1 MIGVF
6 AAGERGRRAAVELA
20 GFLGP
25 DAVVPDGPV
34 GPALRALWPRLGSAV
49 FFLGTE
55 ATVRLVAP
63 LLRDERADPGVVCV
77 DGGFAVALLGG
88 ADALAERV
96 ADVLGAQAV
105 TTSASVDSPLDEL
118 VELLDATVEGD
129 LAGCGEAVRSG
140 EPVVLANPLGF
151 PLPALP
157 DNVVASPATP
167 TPAARS
173 HGTAWTVLV
182 DDRVPK
188 GPLHDRVVRVVP
200 RTLVVGVGSSTGVA
214 ASAVSA
220 ALARLEEDRGLDL
233 RAVRAFATLDRKVA
247 EQGIADAVEDWG
259 FWHDSTTA
267 PLLAYPGEELAVIP
281 VPNPAEL
288 AIGIPSVAEAAAL
301 RGAVELSGGGRVEI
315 AAEKVKGTGVTVA
328 AARGLPRG
336 RLALVGLGPGD
347 APEPP
352 PRAGAELR
360 RASVVVG
367 SAECVEQVRHLLRP
381 GTRVRPDGAVRLAE
395 AGAAVAFVEAGA
407 GPVVSGPIH
416 ADVIRVTGVTR

>member
-1 MIGVF
+1 MGEEEGVIGVF
-6 AAGERGRRAAVELA
+6 AAGGRGRRAAVELA

-63 LLRDERADPGVVCV
+63 LLRDERSDPGVVCV

-88 ADALAERV
+88 ADALAGRI
-96 ADVLGAQAV
+96 ADVLGGHAV
-105 TTSASVDSPLDEL
+105 VTSASVDSPLDEL
-118 VELLDATVEGD
+118 VELLDATVDGD
-129 LAGCGEAVRSG
+129 LAACGEAVRQG
-140 EPVVLANPLGF
+140 EPVLLANPLGF

-157 DNVVASPATP
+157 DNVLTGPAGHD
-167 TPAARS
+167 A
-173 HGTAWTVLV
+173 AWTVLV

-188 GPLHDRVVRVVP
+188 GPRDDRVVRVVP
-200 RTLVVGVGSSTGVA
+200 RTLVVGVGSSTGVS

-220 ALARLEEDRGLDL
+220 ALAQLEEKRGLDL

-247 EQGIADAVEDWG
+247 EPGIADALEDWG

-281 VPNPAEL
+281 VPNPADL

-301 RGAVELSGGGRVEI
+301 RGAVQLSGGGRVEI
-315 AAEKVKGTGVTVA
+315 AAEKVKGAGVTVA
-328 AARGLPRG
+328 AARVLPRG
-336 RLALVGLGPGD
+336 RLALV
-347 APEPP
+347 
-352 PRAGAELR
+352 
-360 RASVVVG
+360 
-367 SAECVEQVRHLLRP
+367 
-381 GTRVRPDGAVRLAE
+381 
-395 AGAAVAFVEAGA
+395 
-407 GPVVSGPIH
+407 
-416 ADVIRVTGVTR
+416 

>member
-1 MIGVF
+1 MGEAEGVIGVF

-55 ATVRLVAP
+55 AAVRLVAP

-88 ADALAERV
+88 ADALAERI
-96 ADVLGAQAV
+96 ADVLGTQAV
-105 TTSASVDSPLDEL
+105 TTSASADSPLDEL

-129 LAGCGEAVRSG
+129 LAACGEAMRLG
-140 EPVVLANPLGF
+140 EPVLLANPLGF

-157 DNVVASPATP
+157 DNVVAAG
-167 TPAARS
+167 
-173 HGTAWTVLV
+173 HETAWTVLV

-188 GPLHDRVVRVVP
+188 GPPKDHVVRVVP
-200 RTLVVGVGSSTGVA
+200 RTLVVGVGSSTGVSS
-214 ASAVSA
+214 SAVSA
-220 ALARLEEDRGLDL
+220 ALAQLEEERGLDL
-233 RAVRAFATLDRKVA
+233 RAIRAFATLDRKIA
-247 EQGIADAVEDWG
+247 EPGIADALEDWG

-267 PLLAYPGEELAVIP
+267 PLMSYPGEELAVIP
-281 VPNPAEL
+281 VPNPADL

-301 RGAVELSGGGRVEI
+301 RGAMELSGGGRVEI
-315 AAEKVKGTGVTVA
+315 AAEKVKGAGVTVA
-328 AARGLPRG
+328 AARVLPRG

-347 APEPP
+347 ADERT
-352 PRAGAELR
+352 PRAEAELR

-367 SAECVEQVRHLLRP
+367 SAECVAQVRHLLRP
-381 GTRVRPDGAVRLAE
+381 GTRVRADGAVRLAE
-395 AGAAVAFVEAGA
+395 EGAAVAFVDVGA
-407 GPVVSGPIH
+407 GPVVAGPIR
-416 ADVIRVTGVTR
+416 ADVIRVTGVTRQL

>member
-6 AAGERGRRAAVELA
+6 AASGRGRRAAVELA

-34 GPALRALWPRLGSAV
+34 GPALRTLWPRLGSAV

-63 LLRDERADPGVVCV
+63 LLRDERSDPGVVCV

-88 ADALAERV
+88 ADAVAERV
-96 ADVLGAQAV
+96 ADVLGVQPV
-105 TTSASVDSPLDEL
+105 TTSASADSPLDEL
-118 VELLDATVEGD
+118 VELLDATVDGD
-129 LAGCGEAVRSG
+129 LAGCGAAVRAG
-140 EPVVLANPLGF
+140 EQVVLANPLGF

-157 DNVVASPATP
+157 DNVIAEEAGGHESD
-167 TPAARS
+167 
-173 HGTAWTVLV
+173 WTVLV
-182 DDRVPK
+182 DDRVPR
-188 GPLHDRVVRVVP
+188 GPRPERLVRIVP
-200 RTLVVGVGSSTGVA
+200 RTLVVGVGSSTGVT

-220 ALARLEEDRGLDL
+220 ALAQLEEQRGLDL

-247 EQGIADAVEDWG
+247 EPGIADALEDWG

-288 AIGIPSVAEAAAL
+288 AIGIPSVAEASAL
-301 RGAVELSGGGRVEI
+301 RGAVQLSAGGRVEI
-315 AAEKVKGTGVTVA
+315 AAEKVKGEGVTVA
-328 AARGLPRG
+328 AARVLPRG

-347 APEPP
+347 ADERT
-352 PRAGAELR
+352 PRAEAELR

-367 SAECVEQVRHLLRP
+367 SADCVAQVRHLLRP
-381 GTRVRPDGAVRLAE
+381 GTRVRTDGAVRLAE
-395 AGAAVAFVEAGA
+395 AGAAVAFVDAGA
-407 GPVVSGPIH
+407 GPVVAGPIH
-416 ADVIRVTGVTR
+416 ADVIRVTGVTRQL

>member
-25 DAVVPDGPV
+25 DAVVPDGPI

-55 ATVRLVAP
+55 PTVRLVAP

-88 ADALAERV
+88 AEALAERV
-96 ADVLGAQAV
+96 ADVLDAQPV
-105 TTSASVDSPLDEL
+105 TTSASAGSPLDEL

-129 LAGCGEAVRSG
+129 LAACGEAVRLG
-140 EPVVLANPLGF
+140 EPVLLANPLGF

-157 DNVVASPATP
+157 DNVVTGG
-167 TPAARS
+167 
-173 HGTAWTVLV
+173 HETAWTVLV

-188 GPLHDRVVRVVP
+188 GPADDRVVRVVP
-200 RTLVVGVGSSTGVA
+200 RTLVVGVGSSTGVSA
-214 ASAVSA
+214 TAVSA
-220 ALARLEEDRGLDL
+220 ALAQLQDRRGLDL
-233 RAVRAFATLDRKVA
+233 RAIRAFATLDRKVA
-247 EQGIADAVEDWG
+247 EQGIADALEDWG

-301 RGAVELSGGGRVEI
+301 RGAMELSAGGRVEI
-315 AAEKVKGTGVTVA
+315 AAEKVKGDGVTVA
-328 AARGLPRG
+328 AARVLPRG

-347 APEPP
+347 ADERT
-352 PRAGAELR
+352 PRAEAELR

-367 SAECVEQVRHLLRP
+367 SAECVAQVRHLLRP
-381 GTRVRPDGAVRLAE
+381 GTKVAADGAVRLAE
-395 AGAAVAFVEAGA
+395 AGAAVAYVDTGA
-407 GPVVSGPIH
+407 GPVVSGPIR
-416 ADVIRVTGVTR
+416 ADVIRVTGVTRQL

>member
-25 DAVVPDGPV
+25 DAVVPDGPI

-49 FFLGTE
+49 FFLGTG

-88 ADALAERV
+88 SDALAGRI

-105 TTSASVDSPLDEL
+105 TTSAAVDSPLDEL
-118 VELLDATVEGD
+118 VELLDATVGGD
-129 LAGCGEAVRSG
+129 LAGCGEAVRLG
-140 EPVVLANPLGF
+140 EPVALANPLGF

-157 DNVVASPATP
+157 DNVVVGAG
-167 TPAARS
+167 
-173 HGTAWTVLV
+173 HGAAWTVLV

-188 GPLHDRVVRVVP
+188 GPVDDHVVRVVP
-200 RTLVVGVGSSTGVA
+200 RTLVVGVGSGTGVSA
-214 ASAVSA
+214 AAVSA
-220 ALARLEEDRGLDL
+220 ALARLEEQRGLDL

-247 EQGIADAVEDWG
+247 EQGIADALEDWG

-301 RGAVELSGGGRVEI
+301 RGAAELSGGGRVEI
-315 AAEKVKGTGVTVA
+315 AAEKVKGDGVTVA
-328 AARGLPRG
+328 AARVLPRG
-336 RLALVGLGPGD
+336 RLALVGLGPGGAD
-347 APEPP
+347 ERT
-352 PRAGAELR
+352 PRAEAELR

-367 SAECVEQVRHLLRP
+367 SEECVAQVRHLLRP
-381 GTRVRPDGAVRLAE
+381 GTRVRADGAVRLAE
-395 AGAAVAFVEAGA
+395 EGAAVAFVDAGA
-407 GPVVSGPIH
+407 GPVVAGPIR
-416 ADVIRVTGVTR
+416 ADVVRVTGVTRQL

>member
-1 MIGVF
+1 MF
-6 AAGERGRRAAVELA
+6 AAGEHGRRAAVELA

-25 DAVVPDGPV
+25 DAVVPDGPI

-49 FFLGTE
+49 FFLGTG

-77 DGGFAVALLGG
+77 DGGFAVSLLGG

-96 ADVLGAQAV
+96 ADVLGARAV
-105 TTSASVDSPLDEL
+105 LTSADVDSPLDEL

-129 LAGCGEAVRSG
+129 LAGCGEAVRLG
-140 EPVVLANPLGF
+140 EPVALANPLGF

-157 DNVVASPATP
+157 DNVVAG
-167 TPAARS
+167 
-173 HGTAWTVLV
+173 HGHDAAWTVLV

-188 GPLHDRVVRVVP
+188 GPPDDHVVRVVP
-200 RTLVVGVGSSTGVA
+200 RTLVVGVGSSTGVSA
-214 ASAVSA
+214 AAVSA
-220 ALARLEEDRGLDL
+220 ALAQLEEKRGLDL
-233 RAVRAFATLDRKVA
+233 RAIRAFATLDRKVA
-247 EQGIADAVEDWG
+247 EQGIADALEDWG

-267 PLLAYPGEELAVIP
+267 PLLSYPGEELAVIP

-315 AAEKVKGTGVTVA
+315 AAEKVKGVGVIVA
-328 AARGLPRG
+328 AARVLPRG

-347 APEPP
+347 ADERT
-352 PRAGAELR
+352 PRAEAELR
-360 RASVVVG
+360 RAAVVVG
-367 SAECVEQVRHLLRP
+367 SAECVAQVRHLLRP
-381 GTRVRPDGAVRLAE
+381 GTRVAADGAVRLAE
-395 AGAAVAFVEAGA
+395 AGAAVAFVDAGA
-407 GPVVSGPIH
+407 GPVVAGPIR
-416 ADVIRVTGVTR
+416 ADVIRVTGVTGQL

>member
-25 DAVVPDGPV
+25 DAVVPDGPI

-77 DGGFAVALLGG
+77 DGGFAVSLLGG

-105 TTSASVDSPLDEL
+105 ITAASAGSPLDEL

-129 LAGCGEAVRSG
+129 LAACGEAVRSG
-140 EPVVLANPLGF
+140 ELVLLANPLGF

-157 DNVVASPATP
+157 DNVV
-167 TPAARS
+167 S
-173 HGTAWTVLV
+173 HGHGAAWSVLV

-188 GPLHDRVVRVVP
+188 GPADDRVVRVVP
-200 RTLVVGVGSSTGVA
+200 RTLVVGVGSSTGVSA
-214 ASAVSA
+214 AAVSA
-220 ALARLEEDRGLDL
+220 ALAALEEERGLDL

-247 EQGIADAVEDWG
+247 EQGIADALEDWG

-267 PLLAYPGEELAVIP
+267 PLLSYPGEELAVIP

-301 RGAVELSGGGRVEI
+301 RGAVELSAGGRVEI
-315 AAEKVKGTGVTVA
+315 AAEKVKGAGVTVA
-328 AARGLPRG
+328 AARVRPRG

-347 APEPP
+347 ADERT
-352 PRAGAELR
+352 PRAEAELR

-367 SAECVEQVRHLLRP
+367 SAECVAQVRHLLRP
-381 GTRVRPDGAVRLAE
+381 GTKVVSDGAVRLAE
-395 AGAAVAFVEAGA
+395 DGAAVAFVEAGA
-407 GPVVSGPIH
+407 GPDVAGPVR
-416 ADVIRVTGVTR
+416 ADVVRVTGVTRQL

>member
-1 MIGVF
+1 VGSEEGVIGVF
-6 AAGERGRRAAVELA
+6 AAGGRGRRAAVELA

-63 LLRDERADPGVVCV
+63 LLRDERSDPGVVCV

-88 ADALAERV
+88 ADALAGRV

-105 TTSASVDSPLDEL
+105 TTSASADSPLDEL
-118 VELLDATVEGD
+118 VELLDATVDGD
-129 LAGCGEAVRSG
+129 LAGCGAAVRLG
-140 EPVVLANPLGF
+140 EPVLLANPLGF

-157 DNVVASPATP
+157 DNVVE
-167 TPAARS
+167 
-173 HGTAWTVLV
+173 HGYEAAWTVSV

-188 GPLHDRVVRVVP
+188 GPSDDRVVRIVP
-200 RTLVVGVGSSTGVA
+200 RTLVVGVGSSTGVSA
-214 ASAVSA
+214 AAVSA
-220 ALARLEEDRGLDL
+220 ALAQLEERRGLDL

-247 EQGIADAVEDWG
+247 EPGIADALEDWG

-267 PLLAYPGEELAVIP
+267 PLLSYPGEELAVIP

-315 AAEKVKGTGVTVA
+315 AAEKVKGEGVTVA
-328 AARGLPRG
+328 AARVLPRG
-336 RLALVGLGPGD
+336 RLALVGLGPGAAD
-347 APEPP
+347 ERT
-352 PRAGAELR
+352 PRAEAELR

-367 SAECVEQVRHLLRP
+367 SADCVAQVRHLLRP
-381 GTRVRPDGAVRLAE
+381 GTRVRSDGAVRLAE
-395 AGAAVAFVEAGA
+395 AGAAVAFVAPGA
-407 GPVVSGPIH
+407 GPVVAGPIH
-416 ADVIRVTGVTR
+416 ADVVRVTGVARQL

>member
-1 MIGVF
+1 MF
-6 AAGERGRRAAVELA
+6 AAGGRGRRAAVELA

-63 LLRDERADPGVVCV
+63 LLRDERSDPGVVCV

-96 ADVLGAQAV
+96 ADLLDVQPV
-105 TTSASVDSPLDEL
+105 TTSASSDSPLDEL
-118 VELLDATVEGD
+118 VELLDATVDGD
-129 LAGCGEAVRSG
+129 LAGCGAAVRAG
-140 EPVVLANPLGF
+140 EQVTLANPLGF

-157 DNVVASPATP
+157 DNVIAGAHES
-167 TPAARS
+167 
-173 HGTAWTVLV
+173 AWTVLL

-188 GPLHDRVVRVVP
+188 GPQPERLVRIVP
-200 RTLVVGVGSSTGVA
+200 RTLVVGVGSSTGVS

-220 ALARLEEDRGLDL
+220 ALAQLEEQRGLDL

-247 EQGIADAVEDWG
+247 EPGIADALEDWG

-301 RGAVELSGGGRVEI
+301 RGAVQLSGGGRVEI
-315 AAEKVKGTGVTVA
+315 AAEKVKGAGVTVA
-328 AARGLPRG
+328 AARVLPRG

-347 APEPP
+347 ADERT
-352 PRAGAELR
+352 PRAEAELR

-367 SAECVEQVRHLLRP
+367 SADCVAQVRHLLRP
-381 GTRVRPDGAVRLAE
+381 GTRVRTDGAVRLAE
-395 AGAAVAFVEAGA
+395 AGAAVAFVDAGA
-407 GPVVSGPIH
+407 GPVVAGPVH
-416 ADVIRVTGVTR
+416 ADVIRVTGVTRQL

>member
-49 FFLGTE
+49 FFLGTA
-55 ATVRLVAP
+55 ATVRLIAP

-96 ADVLGAQAV
+96 ADVVGAQAV
-105 TTSASVDSPLDEL
+105 TTSASADSPLDEL

-129 LAGCGEAVRSG
+129 LAGCGEAVRLG
-140 EPVVLANPLGF
+140 EPVLLANPLGF

-157 DNVVASPATP
+157 DNVVD
-167 TPAARS
+167 
-173 HGTAWTVLV
+173 HGHETAWTVLV

-188 GPLHDRVVRVVP
+188 GPPKDRVVRVVP
-200 RTLVVGVGSSTGVA
+200 RTLVVGVGSSTGVS

-220 ALARLEEDRGLDL
+220 ALAQLQDKRGLDL
-233 RAVRAFATLDRKVA
+233 RAIRAFATLDRKVA
-247 EQGIADAVEDWG
+247 EQGIADALEDWG

-315 AAEKVKGTGVTVA
+315 AAEKVKGVGVTVA
-328 AARGLPRG
+328 AARVLPRG

-347 APEPP
+347 ADERT
-352 PRAGAELR
+352 PRAEAELR

-367 SAECVEQVRHLLRP
+367 SAECVAQVRHLLRP
-381 GTRVRPDGAVRLAE
+381 GTRVRADGAVRLAE
-395 AGAAVAFVEAGA
+395 AGAAVAFVDAGA
-407 GPVVSGPIH
+407 GPVVAGPIR
-416 ADVIRVTGVTR
+416 ADVIRVTGVTRQL

>member
-6 AAGERGRRAAVELA
+6 AAGGRGRRAAVELA

-63 LLRDERADPGVVCV
+63 LLRDERSDPGVVCV

-88 ADALAERV
+88 ADAVAERV
-96 ADVLGAQAV
+96 ADVLGVRPV
-105 TTSASVDSPLDEL
+105 TTSASADSPLDEL
-118 VELLDATVEGD
+118 VELLDATVDGD
-129 LAGCGEAVRSG
+129 LAGCGAAVRAG
-140 EPVVLANPLGF
+140 EQVVLANPLGF

-157 DNVVASPATP
+157 DNVIVRDAGGHESDWA
-167 TPAARS
+167 
-173 HGTAWTVLV
+173 VLV
-182 DDRVPK
+182 DDRVPR
-188 GPLHDRVVRVVP
+188 GQLSERLVRIVP
-200 RTLVVGVGSSTGVA
+200 RTLVVGVGSSTGVT

-220 ALARLEEDRGLDL
+220 ALAQLEEQRGLDL

-247 EQGIADAVEDWG
+247 EQGIADALEDWG

-288 AIGIPSVAEAAAL
+288 AIGIPSVAEASAL
-301 RGAVELSGGGRVEI
+301 RGAAQLSGGGRVEI
-315 AAEKVKGTGVTVA
+315 AAEKVKGEGVTVA
-328 AARGLPRG
+328 AARVLPRG

-347 APEPP
+347 ADERT
-352 PRAGAELR
+352 PRAEAELR

-367 SAECVEQVRHLLRP
+367 SADCVAQVRHLLRP
-381 GTRVRPDGAVRLAE
+381 GTRVRTDGAVRLAE
-395 AGAAVAFVEAGA
+395 AGAAVAFVDAGA

-416 ADVIRVTGVTR
+416 ADVVRVTGVTRQL

>member
-25 DAVVPDGPV
+25 DAVVPDGPI

-77 DGGFAVALLGG
+77 DGGFAVSLLGG
-88 ADALAERV
+88 ADAVAERV

-105 TTSASVDSPLDEL
+105 TTSASAGSPLDEL

-129 LAGCGEAVRSG
+129 LAACGEAVRLG
-140 EPVVLANPLGF
+140 EHVLLANPLGF

-157 DNVVASPATP
+157 DNVVA
-167 TPAARS
+167 
-173 HGTAWTVLV
+173 HGHATAWSVLV

-188 GPLHDRVVRVVP
+188 GPADDHVVRVVP
-200 RTLVVGVGSSTGVA
+200 RTLVVGVGSSTGVSA
-214 ASAVSA
+214 AAVSA
-220 ALARLEEDRGLDL
+220 ALAQLQERRGLDL
-233 RAVRAFATLDRKVA
+233 RAIRAFATLDRKVA
-247 EQGIADAVEDWG
+247 EQGIADALEDWG

-267 PLLAYPGEELAVIP
+267 PLLSYPGEELAVIP

-301 RGAVELSGGGRVEI
+301 RGAMELSGGGRVEI
-315 AAEKVKGTGVTVA
+315 AAEKVKGAGVTVA
-328 AARGLPRG
+328 AARVLPRG

-347 APEPP
+347 ADERT
-352 PRAGAELR
+352 PRAEAELR

-367 SAECVEQVRHLLRP
+367 SAECVAQVRHLLRP
-381 GTRVRPDGAVRLAE
+381 GTRVVADGAVRLAE
-395 AGAAVAFVEAGA
+395 DGAAVAYVEAGA
-407 GPVVSGPIH
+407 GPEVAGPIR
-416 ADVIRVTGVTR
+416 ADVIRVTGVTRQL

>member
-1 MIGVF
+1 MF
-6 AAGERGRRAAVELA
+6 AAGEPGRRAAVELA

-25 DAVVPDGPV
+25 DAVVPDGPI

-55 ATVRLVAP
+55 PTVRLVAP

-105 TTSASVDSPLDEL
+105 TTSASAGSPLDEL

-129 LAGCGEAVRSG
+129 LAACGEAVRLG
-140 EPVVLANPLGF
+140 EPVLLANPLGF

-157 DNVVASPATP
+157 DNVVAAGGER
-167 TPAARS
+167 AG
-173 HGTAWTVLV
+173 HHETAWTVVV

-188 GPLHDRVVRVVP
+188 GPANDRVVRVVP
-200 RTLVVGVGSSTGVA
+200 RTLVVGVGSSTGVS

-220 ALARLEEDRGLDL
+220 ALAQLEEKRGLDL
-233 RAVRAFATLDRKVA
+233 RAVKAFATLDRKVA
-247 EQGIADAVEDWG
+247 EQGIADALEDWG

-267 PLLAYPGEELAVIP
+267 SLLSYPGEELAVVP

-288 AIGIPSVAEAAAL
+288 SIGIPSVAEAAAL

-315 AAEKVKGTGVTVA
+315 AAEKVKGAGVTVA
-328 AARGLPRG
+328 AARVLPRG
-336 RLALVGLGPGD
+336 RLALVGLGPGGAD
-347 APEPP
+347 ERT
-352 PRAGAELR
+352 PRAEAELR

-367 SAECVEQVRHLLRP
+367 SAECVAQVRHLLRP
-381 GTRVRPDGAVRLAE
+381 GTRVAADGAVRLAE

-407 GPVVSGPIH
+407 GPVVAGPIR
-416 ADVIRVTGVTR
+416 ADVIRVTGVTRQL

>member
-6 AAGERGRRAAVELA
+6 AAGERGRRAAGELA

-25 DAVVPDGPV
+25 DAVVPDGPI
-34 GPALRALWPRLGSAV
+34 GPALRSLWPRLGSAV

-88 ADALAERV
+88 ADALAGRV

-105 TTSASVDSPLDEL
+105 TTSTSAASPLDEL
-118 VELLDATVEGD
+118 VELLDATVAGD
-129 LAGCGEAVRSG
+129 LAACGEAVRLG
-140 EPVVLANPLGF
+140 EPVRLVNPLGF

-157 DNVVASPATP
+157 ENVVVDGGHEA
-167 TPAARS
+167 
-173 HGTAWTVLV
+173 AWTVLV
-182 DDRVPK
+182 DDRVPR
-188 GPLHDRVVRVVP
+188 GPVDERVVRVVP

-220 ALARLEEDRGLDL
+220 ALAQLEERRGLDP

-247 EQGIADAVEDWG
+247 EQGIADALEDWG

-267 PLLAYPGEELAVIP
+267 PLLSYPGEELAVIP

-315 AAEKVKGTGVTVA
+315 AAEKVKGEGVTVA
-328 AARGLPRG
+328 AARVLPRG
-336 RLALVGLGPGD
+336 RLALVGLGPGGAD
-347 APEPP
+347 ERT
-352 PRAGAELR
+352 PRAEAELR
-360 RASVVVG
+360 RAAVVVG
-367 SAECVEQVRHLLRP
+367 SAECVAQVRHLLRP
-381 GTRVRPDGAVRLAE
+381 GTRVAADGAVRLAE
-395 AGAAVAFVEAGA
+395 EGAAVAFVAAGA
-407 GPVVSGPIH
+407 GPVVAGPVR
-416 ADVIRVTGVTR
+416 ADVVRVTGVARQL

>member
-25 DAVVPDGPV
+25 DAVVPDGPI

-77 DGGFAVALLGG
+77 DGGFAVSLLGG
-88 ADALAERV
+88 ADAVAERV

-105 TTSASVDSPLDEL
+105 TTAASAGSPLDEL

-129 LAGCGEAVRSG
+129 LAACGEAVRSG
-140 EPVVLANPLGF
+140 EPVLLANPLGF

-157 DNVVASPATP
+157 DNVVPHG
-167 TPAARS
+167 
-173 HGTAWTVLV
+173 HGTGWSVLV

-188 GPLHDRVVRVVP
+188 GPADDRVVRVVP
-200 RTLVVGVGSSTGVA
+200 RTLVVGVGSSTGVSA
-214 ASAVSA
+214 AAVSA
-220 ALARLEEDRGLDL
+220 ALAALEEERGLDL

-247 EQGIADAVEDWG
+247 EQGIADALEDWG

-267 PLLAYPGEELAVIP
+267 PLLSYPGEELAVIP

-301 RGAVELSGGGRVEI
+301 RGAMELSAGGRVEI
-315 AAEKVKGTGVTVA
+315 AAEKVKGVGVTVA
-328 AARGLPRG
+328 AARVLPRG

-347 APEPP
+347 ADERT
-352 PRAGAELR
+352 PRAEAELR

-367 SAECVEQVRHLLRP
+367 SAECVAQVRHLLRP
-381 GTRVRPDGAVRLAE
+381 GTRVVADGAVRLAE
-395 AGAAVAFVEAGA
+395 DGAAVAFVEAGA
-407 GPVVSGPIH
+407 GPDVAGPVR
-416 ADVIRVTGVTR
+416 ADVVRVTGVTRQL

>member
-77 DGGFAVALLGG
+77 DGGFAVSLLGG
-88 ADALAERV
+88 ADAVAERV
-96 ADVLGAQAV
+96 ADVLGVQAV
-105 TTSASVDSPLDEL
+105 TTSASAGSPLDEL

-129 LAGCGEAVRSG
+129 LAACGEAVRLG
-140 EPVVLANPLGF
+140 EPVLLANPLGF

-157 DNVVASPATP
+157 DNVVV
-167 TPAARS
+167 ARGERAS
-173 HGTAWTVLV
+173 HGGAEWSVLV

-188 GPLHDRVVRVVP
+188 GPAEDHVVRVVP
-200 RTLVVGVGSSTGVA
+200 RTLVVGVGSGTGVSA
-214 ASAVSA
+214 AAVSA
-220 ALARLEEDRGLDL
+220 ALAQIEERRGLDL
-233 RAVRAFATLDRKVA
+233 RAIRAFATLDRKVA
-247 EQGIADAVEDWG
+247 EQGIADALEDWG
-259 FWHDSTTA
+259 FWHDSTTV
-267 PLLAYPGEELAVIP
+267 PLLSYPGEELAVIP

-301 RGAVELSGGGRVEI
+301 RGAMELSGGGRVEI
-315 AAEKVKGTGVTVA
+315 AAEKVKGAGVTVA
-328 AARGLPRG
+328 AARVLPRG

-347 APEPP
+347 ADERT
-352 PRAGAELR
+352 PRAEAELR

-367 SAECVEQVRHLLRP
+367 SAECVAQVRHLLRP
-381 GTRVRPDGAVRLAE
+381 GTRVVADGAVRLAE
-395 AGAAVAFVEAGA
+395 DGAAVAFVEAGA
-407 GPVVSGPIH
+407 GPEVAGPIR
-416 ADVIRVTGVTR
+416 ADVIRVTGVTRQL

>member
-6 AAGERGRRAAVELA
+6 AAGERERGRRAAVELA

-25 DAVVPDGPV
+25 DAVVPDGPI

-63 LLRDERADPGVVCV
+63 LLRDERSDPGVVCV

-88 ADALAERV
+88 ADALAGRV

-105 TTSASVDSPLDEL
+105 TTSASAGSPLDEL
-118 VELLDATVEGD
+118 VELLDATVAGD
-129 LAGCGEAVRSG
+129 LAGCGEAVRLG
-140 EPVVLANPLGF
+140 EPVLLANPLGF

-157 DNVVASPATP
+157 DNVVGAG
-167 TPAARS
+167 
-173 HGTAWTVLV
+173 HETAWTVLV

-188 GPLHDRVVRVVP
+188 GPADDRVVRVVP
-200 RTLVVGVGSSTGVA
+200 RTLVVGVGSSTGVS

-220 ALARLEEDRGLDL
+220 ALAQLAEKRGLDL
-233 RAVRAFATLDRKVA
+233 RAIRAFATLDRKVA
-247 EQGIADAVEDWG
+247 EPGIADALEDWG

-267 PLLAYPGEELAVIP
+267 PLLSYPGEELAVIP

-301 RGAVELSGGGRVEI
+301 RGAMELSGGGRVEM
-315 AAEKVKGTGVTVA
+315 AAEKVKGEGVTVA
-328 AARGLPRG
+328 AARVLPRG

-347 APEPP
+347 ADERT
-352 PRAGAELR
+352 PRAEAELR

-367 SAECVEQVRHLLRP
+367 SADCVAQVRHLLRP
-381 GTRVRPDGAVRLAE
+381 GTRVAADGAVRLAE
-395 AGAAVAFVEAGA
+395 AGAAVAFVAAGA
-407 GPVVSGPIH
+407 GPVVAGPIR
-416 ADVIRVTGVTR
+416 ADVIRVTGVTRQL

>member
-25 DAVVPDGPV
+25 DAVVPDGPI

-77 DGGFAVALLGG
+77 DGGFAVSLLGG
-88 ADALAERV
+88 ADAVAERV

-105 TTSASVDSPLDEL
+105 TTAASADSPLDEL

-129 LAGCGEAVRSG
+129 LAACGEAVRSG
-140 EPVVLANPLGF
+140 EPVLLANPLGF

-157 DNVVASPATP
+157 DNVVAHGHG
-167 TPAARS
+167 AAWS
-173 HGTAWTVLV
+173 VLV

-188 GPLHDRVVRVVP
+188 GPVDDRVVRVVP
-200 RTLVVGVGSSTGVA
+200 RTLVVGVGSSTGVSA
-214 ASAVSA
+214 AAVSA
-220 ALARLEEDRGLDL
+220 ALAALEEERGLDL

-247 EQGIADAVEDWG
+247 EQGIADALEDWG

-267 PLLAYPGEELAVIP
+267 PLLSYPGEELAVIP

-301 RGAVELSGGGRVEI
+301 RGAMELSAGGRVEI
-315 AAEKVKGTGVTVA
+315 AAEKVKGVGVTVA
-328 AARGLPRG
+328 AARVLPRG

-347 APEPP
+347 ADERT
-352 PRAGAELR
+352 PRAEAELR

-367 SAECVEQVRHLLRP
+367 SAECVAQVRHLLRP
-381 GTRVRPDGAVRLAE
+381 GTRVVADGAVRLAE
-395 AGAAVAFVEAGA
+395 DGAAVAFVEAGA
-407 GPVVSGPIH
+407 GPDVSGPIH
-416 ADVIRVTGVTR
+416 ADVVRVTGVTRQL

>member
-25 DAVVPDGPV
+25 DAVVPDGPI

-55 ATVRLVAP
+55 PTVRLVAP

-105 TTSASVDSPLDEL
+105 TTSASAGSPLDEL

-129 LAGCGEAVRSG
+129 LAACGEAVRLG
-140 EPVVLANPLGF
+140 EPVLLANPLGF

-157 DNVVASPATP
+157 DNVVGSG
-167 TPAARS
+167 
-173 HGTAWTVLV
+173 HETAWTVLV

-188 GPLHDRVVRVVP
+188 GPADDRVVRVVP
-200 RTLVVGVGSSTGVA
+200 RTLVVGVGSSTGVP

-220 ALARLEEDRGLDL
+220 ALAQLEEKRGLDL
-233 RAVRAFATLDRKVA
+233 RAIRAFATLDRKVA
-247 EQGIADAVEDWG
+247 EQGIADALEDWG

-301 RGAVELSGGGRVEI
+301 RGAMELSAGGRVEI
-315 AAEKVKGTGVTVA
+315 AAEKVKGDGVTVA
-328 AARGLPRG
+328 AARVLPRG

-347 APEPP
+347 ADERT
-352 PRAGAELR
+352 PRAEAELR

-367 SAECVEQVRHLLRP
+367 RAECVDQVRHLLRP
-381 GTRVRPDGAVRLAE
+381 GTRVAADGAVRLAE

-407 GPVVSGPIH
+407 GPVVSGPIR
-416 ADVIRVTGVTR
+416 ADVVRVTGVTRQL

>member
-1 MIGVF
+1 VF

-25 DAVVPDGPV
+25 DAVVPDGPI

-55 ATVRLVAP
+55 PTVRLVAP

-105 TTSASVDSPLDEL
+105 TTSASAGSPLDEL
-118 VELLDATVEGD
+118 VELLDATVDGD
-129 LAGCGEAVRSG
+129 LAACGEAVRLG
-140 EPVVLANPLGF
+140 EPVLLANPLGF

-157 DNVVASPATP
+157 DNVVADRAG
-167 TPAARS
+167 A
-173 HGTAWTVLV
+173 AWTVLV

-188 GPLHDRVVRVVP
+188 GPVDDRVVRVVP
-200 RTLVVGVGSSTGVA
+200 RTLVVGVGSSTGVP

-220 ALARLEEDRGLDL
+220 ALAQLEEKRGLDL
-233 RAVRAFATLDRKVA
+233 RAIKAFATLDRKVA
-247 EQGIADAVEDWG
+247 EQGIADALEDWG

-267 PLLAYPGEELAVIP
+267 PLLSYPGEELAVIP

-315 AAEKVKGTGVTVA
+315 AAEKVKGEGVTVA
-328 AARGLPRG
+328 AARVLPRG

-347 APEPP
+347 ADERT
-352 PRAGAELR
+352 PRAEAELR

-367 SAECVEQVRHLLRP
+367 SAECVAQVRHLLRP
-381 GTRVRPDGAVRLAE
+381 GTRVAADGAVRLAE

-407 GPVVSGPIH
+407 GPVVSGPVR
-416 ADVIRVTGVTR
+416 ADVIRVTGVTRQL

>member
-6 AAGERGRRAAVELA
+6 AAGERARRAAVELA

-25 DAVVPDGPV
+25 DAVVPDGPI
-34 GPALRALWPRLGSAV
+34 GPALRALWPRLGSV
-49 FFLGTE
+49 VVFLGTE
-55 ATVRLVAP
+55 PTVRLVAP

-96 ADVLGAQAV
+96 ADVLGAQPV
-105 TTSASVDSPLDEL
+105 TTSASAGSPLDEL

-129 LAGCGEAVRSG
+129 LAACGEAVRLG
-140 EPVVLANPLGF
+140 EPVLLANPLGF

-157 DNVVASPATP
+157 DNVVAGGVGAE
-167 TPAARS
+167 
-173 HGTAWTVLV
+173 WTVLV

-188 GPLHDRVVRVVP
+188 GPVDDRVVRVVP
-200 RTLVVGVGSSTGVA
+200 RTLVVGVGSSTGVSA
-214 ASAVSA
+214 AAVSA
-220 ALARLEEDRGLDL
+220 ALAQLQERRGLDL
-233 RAVRAFATLDRKVA
+233 RAIRAFATLDRKVA
-247 EQGIADAVEDWG
+247 EQGIADALEDWG

-267 PLLAYPGEELAVIP
+267 PLLSYPGEELAVIP

-315 AAEKVKGTGVTVA
+315 AAEKVKGEGVTVA
-328 AARGLPRG
+328 AARVLPRG

-347 APEPP
+347 ADERT
-352 PRAGAELR
+352 PRAEAELR

-367 SAECVEQVRHLLRP
+367 SAECVAQVRHLLRP
-381 GTRVRPDGAVRLAE
+381 GTRVAADGAVRLAE
-395 AGAAVAFVEAGA
+395 AGAAVAYVEAGA
-407 GPVVSGPIH
+407 GPVVSGPIR
-416 ADVIRVTGVTR
+416 ADVIRVTGVTRQL

>member
-1 MIGVF
+1 MF
-6 AAGERGRRAAVELA
+6 AAGGRGRRAAVELA

-34 GPALRALWPRLGSAV
+34 RPALRALWPRLGSAV

-63 LLRDERADPGVVCV
+63 LLRDERSDPGVVCV
-77 DGGFAVALLGG
+77 DGGYAVALLGG

-96 ADVLGAQAV
+96 ADVLGVRPV
-105 TTSASVDSPLDEL
+105 TTSASSDSPLDEL
-118 VELLDATVEGD
+118 VELLDATVDGD
-129 LAGCGEAVRSG
+129 LVGCGAAVRAG

-157 DNVVASPATP
+157 DNVVMDG
-167 TPAARS
+167 
-173 HGTAWTVLV
+173 HGPAWTVLV

-188 GPLHDRVVRVVP
+188 GPQPDGLVRIVP
-200 RTLVVGVGSSTGVA
+200 RTLVVGVGSSTGVT

-220 ALARLEEDRGLDL
+220 ALAQLEEQRGLDL

-247 EQGIADAVEDWG
+247 EPGIADALEDWG

-301 RGAVELSGGGRVEI
+301 RGAVQLSGGGRVEI
-315 AAEKVKGTGVTVA
+315 AAEKVKGEGVTVA
-328 AARGLPRG
+328 AARVLPRG

-347 APEPP
+347 ADERT
-352 PRAGAELR
+352 PRAEAELR

-367 SAECVEQVRHLLRP
+367 NAECVAQVRHLLRP
-381 GTRVRPDGAVRLAE
+381 GTRVRTDGAVRLAE
-395 AGAAVAFVEAGA
+395 AGAAVAFVDSGA
-407 GPVVSGPIH
+407 GPVVAGPIH
-416 ADVIRVTGVTR
+416 ADVVRVTGVTRQL

>member
-6 AAGERGRRAAVELA
+6 AAGEHGRRAAVELA

-25 DAVVPDGPV
+25 DAVVPDGPI

-49 FFLGTE
+49 FFLGTG

-77 DGGFAVALLGG
+77 DGGFAVSLLGG

-96 ADVLGAQAV
+96 ADVLGARAV
-105 TTSASVDSPLDEL
+105 LTSADVDSPLDEL

-129 LAGCGEAVRSG
+129 LAGCGEAVRLG
-140 EPVVLANPLGF
+140 EPVALANPLGF

-157 DNVVASPATP
+157 DNVVAG
-167 TPAARS
+167 
-173 HGTAWTVLV
+173 HGHDAAWTVLV

-188 GPLHDRVVRVVP
+188 GPPDDHVVRVVP
-200 RTLVVGVGSSTGVA
+200 RTLVVGVGSSTGVSA
-214 ASAVSA
+214 AAVSA
-220 ALARLEEDRGLDL
+220 ALAQLEEKRGLDL
-233 RAVRAFATLDRKVA
+233 RAIRAFATLDRKVA
-247 EQGIADAVEDWG
+247 EQGIADALEDWG

-267 PLLAYPGEELAVIP
+267 PLLSYPGEELAVIP

-315 AAEKVKGTGVTVA
+315 AAEKVKGVGVIVA
-328 AARGLPRG
+328 AARVLPRG

-347 APEPP
+347 ADERT
-352 PRAGAELR
+352 PRAEAELR
-360 RASVVVG
+360 RAAVVVG
-367 SAECVEQVRHLLRP
+367 SAECVAQVRHLLRP
-381 GTRVRPDGAVRLAE
+381 GTRVAADGAVRLAE
-395 AGAAVAFVEAGA
+395 AGAAVAFVDAGA
-407 GPVVSGPIH
+407 GPVVAGPIR
-416 ADVIRVTGVTR
+416 ADVIRVTGVTGQL